1 MRKQISHLST
11 LAQYHQNH
19 KLVQS
24 LWSLFWNLQEASP
37 LYLLRQEVFSNQQLR
52 ANLPLPLTVSLI
64 SRKNVQRGKSQ
75 TAVLLLEL
83 LRRYQIFKIRLP
95 QGPLDSIR
103 ELDH

>member
-1 MRKQISHLST
+1 MRKQISLLYT
-11 LAQYHQNH
+11 LAQYCPNP

-37 LYLLRQEVFSNQQLR
+37 LYLLRQEVFSNRQLR
-52 ANLPLPLTVSLI
+52 ANRRLPLTVSLI

-83 LRRYQIFKIRLP
+83 LRRYQICQIRLP
-95 QGPLDSIR
+95 QGLLDSIR